1 MCTTYTTNATE
12 IGSQEGNTSYGPK
25 ELASLL
31 RKLSED
37 DRDSFIRAMQEEGE
51 DIGFQDA

>member
-1 MCTTYTTNATE
+1 MTE
-12 IGSQEGNTSYGPK
+12 IGSQEENTYRPK

-37 DRDSFIRAMQEEGE
+37 DRDSFIKAMQEEGE
-51 DIGFQDA
+51 EIGFQDA

>member
-1 MCTTYTTNATE
+1 MTE
-12 IGSQEGNTSYGPK
+12 VTKIGSQEGNTSYGPK

-51 DIGFQDA
+51 DMGFQDA